1 MAPSWQAAAQ
11 RPQPLHLSWSISMIL
26 RTIVFLLF
34 RCSIVLLALLQQL
47 SYNADRKSV
56 VFPTNGEKVMENY
69 AIVARSPLFAG
80 IAGDDLPGL
89 LKCVSARRE
98 RFRKNQILL
107 RRGEKTNHIGVVLA
121 GTVHIIRED
130 FWGNRS
136 IVGLVGPG
144 DLFAESYALTEEP
157 LEVSALAA
165 TDGEVLFL
173 DSSRIVSGCQNVCG
187 FHAQL
192 SRNMVAVLAGKNLAL
207 TAKMRHMARK
217 TTREKL
223 MSYLSAQALR
233 VGRPEFE
240 IPMDRQQLADF
251 LGVERSAMSAALGK
265 LRDEG
270 VLEFRKNHF
279 RLLKIGDRDD

>member
-1 MAPSWQAAAQ
+1 MEYFWK
-11 RPQPLHLSWSISMIL
+11 SI
-26 RTIVFLLF
+26 
-34 RCSIVLLALLQQL
+34 
-47 SYNADRKSV
+47 
-56 VFPTNGEKVMENY
+56 
-69 AIVARSPLFAG
+69 RSPLFAG
-80 IAGDDLPGL
+80 ITEEELPGL
-89 LKCVSARRE
+89 LKCIRARRAS
-98 RFRKNQILL
+98 FHKNEILL
-107 RRGEKTNHIGVVLA
+107 RRGEATTQVGLVLS

-144 DLFAESYALTEEP
+144 DLFAESYALTAEP
-157 LEVSALAA
+157 LEVTALAA

-173 DSSRIVSGCQNVCG
+173 DGSRIISGCQQACG
-187 FHAQL
+187 FHVRL
-192 SRNMVAVLAGKNLAL
+192 SRNMVAILARKNLNL

-233 VGRPEFE
+233 AGSPEFE

-251 LGVERSAMSAALGK
+251 LGVERSAMSATPGK
-265 LRDEG
+265 LRHEG

-279 RLLKIGDRDD
+279 RLLQPHEQHD